1 MLMKLNEIYERFT
14 KGETITIK
22 GKGVIKDVKM
32 VNGKYE
38 VKYAIPSKPKYYG
51 RLTLC

>member
-1 MLMKLNEIYERFT
+1 MKISEIYNRFT
-14 KGETITIK
+14 KGETITVK
-22 GKGVIKDVKM
+22 NKGVIKDIKI

-38 VKYAIPSKPKYYG
+38 VKYTVPPKPKYYG